1 MSNSFIE
8 SLEGLRYEER
18 ISIPLRFFVGFI
30 GMGMFVIPVP
40 FLLNIH
46 LGLPTWQ
53 LLLAALCV
61 LAPSFVG
68 VLFLCIALGRCLH
81 LYFDTPR
88 RIMLRGSRWPLGSRW
103 TVISYV
109 DVDSPSLQK
118 RSSEDGPYY
127 IILLGIRGERAMQLG
142 SFSSRDEAEQWRNRI
157 AVQFN
162 HVIS

>member
-1 MSNSFIE
+1 MSNGFIE

-18 ISIPLRFFVGFI
+18 ISFPQRIFVAFI
-30 GMGMFVIPVP
+30 GLGMFVIPVP

-46 LGLPTWQ
+46 LGLPSWQ

-61 LAPSFVG
+61 LAPSLVG

-81 LYFDTPR
+81 LHFDNTR
-88 RIMLRGSRWPLGSRW
+88 RIMRRGSRWPFGSRW
-103 TVISYV
+103 KVISYE
-109 DVDSPSLQK
+109 DVDPPSLLQH
-118 RSSEDGPYY
+118 SSEDGPYY
-127 IILLGIRGERAMQLG
+127 VILLRIRGERAMQLG